1 MRAVIASILLGCF
14 IVAGSV
20 QASQYEAGPSAAPT
34 PPTGS
39 RTGKERLGEKATD
52 EQRVDDC
59 NVPPG
64 RRSRVRPVSCPW
76 DVETRAAVIGGPAGA
91 MSMRQPQDAAGK

>member
-14 IVAGSV
+14 ATGPIQAG
-20 QASQYEAGPSAAPT
+20 QDEATPSAAPAQ
-34 PPTGS
+34 PTGS

-64 RRSRVRPVSCPW
+64 RRTRARPVTCPW
-76 DVETRAAVIGGPAGA
+76 DVESRAAVIGGPAGA

>member
-1 MRAVIASILLGCF
+1 MRAIIASILLGCF
-14 IVAGSV
+14 VTAGSV
-20 QASQYEAGPSAAPT
+20 QASQYEAASVPAQPT
-34 PPTGS
+34 AT

-64 RRSRVRPVSCPW
+64 HRTRPRPVACPW
-76 DVETRAAVIGGPAGA
+76 DAENQAAVTGGPAGT
-91 MSMRQPQDAAGK
+91 MSMQQPRDTADK